1 MPEQHSL
8 EERVLVFAPT
18 GRDSLLTC
26 QLLSQTGLPCC
37 SCPSEH
43 ELVREIE
50 QGAGTVLVAEEAL
63 QPWVI
68 QTLVEL
74 LGRQEPWSDLP
85 LIVFARTGGAD
96 EAVLSRLSPLSNTTL
111 LERPVRMSTLIS
123 AVHAALRAR
132 RRQYEVRDLLL
143 RQAEADR
150 RKDEFLAML
159 GHELRNP
166 LAAIRNALWVLGEV
180 GSRAEP
186 DLRQREVIERQTRH
200 LVRMV
205 DDLLDVSRVTLG
217 KIILKHQPADL
228 EEVVQRCLHDLG
240 LAALAESHGLAIE
253 EDTEPAPVSGDPVRL
268 EQVVCNL
275 VQNAIKY
282 TPRGGTIRL
291 TVRREGEAGVVR
303 VCDTG
308 VGIAVDM
315 LPRIF
320 EPFTQ
325 VESSRTRSEGG
336 LGLGL
341 PLVRSL
347 VELHRGE
354 VEAHSNGPG
363 RGAEFVVRLPLRAG
377 EIAPPPRPLRGG
389 PLERHRVGA
398 AHPDHRGQSG
408 RPRVAARPPGDLGAR
423 GGSRRDRPPGGRE
436 GARGAAARRGAGRH
450 RPARPRR
457 QRGGAAHPGRLRHR
471 AHGAD
476 RDDGLR
482 PGGGPPARPAG
493 GVRQLSGQA
502 GRPRPPRAAAGRG
515 APPHPVYEKLKV
527 FQRASRTSTNGI
539 RFVLITSLRLA
550 SQS

>member
-363 RGAEFVVRLPLRAG
+363 RGAVFVDRLPLRAG
-377 EIAPPPRPLRGG
+377 EIAP
-389 PLERHRVGA
+389 
-398 AHPDHRGQSG
+398 
-408 RPRVAARPPGDLGAR
+408 
-423 GGSRRDRPPGGRE
+423 
-436 GARGAAARRGAGRH
+436 
-450 RPARPRR
+450 
-457 QRGGAAHPGRLRHR
+457 
-471 AHGAD
+471 
-476 RDDGLR
+476 
-482 PGGGPPARPAG
+482 
-493 GVRQLSGQA
+493 
-502 GRPRPPRAAAGRG
+502 RPPRRPGRSAAAPSNGTGSGLRILIIEDNLDGR
-515 APPHPVYEKLKV
+515 E
-527 FQRASRTSTNGI
+527 
-539 RFVLITSLRLA
+539 SLRDLLEIWGHEVDLA
-550 SQS
+550 ETGPQGVEKALAGQPPDVALVDIGLPGLDGNEVARRIRAAFGTERMELIAMTGYGQAEDRRRALQAGFDSYLVKPVDPAHLGRLLAAVRPRTPSTKN